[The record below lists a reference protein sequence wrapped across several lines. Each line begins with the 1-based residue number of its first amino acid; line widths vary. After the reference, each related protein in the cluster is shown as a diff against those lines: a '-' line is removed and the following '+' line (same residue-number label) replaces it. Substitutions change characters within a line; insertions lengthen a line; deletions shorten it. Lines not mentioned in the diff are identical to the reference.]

1 MSTLTASS
9 LTAAG
14 GLRSDVAVNGR
25 HTIVTDEPDSLGGT
39 DLGPAPHELLPAMLA
54 SCISTM
60 IALYAQQRDWH
71 VGDVR
76 VDVSYDKDT
85 SPRQVTVDVH
95 LPDGLTQA
103 QVERLTRVANAC
115 PARRALEASFTFD
128 EPCFV
133 CSDGTV
139 GSTPAGGLDLPDGK
153 EAGGRNE
160 RGLRD
165 SG

>member
-1 MSTLTASS
+1 MSTFTASS

-60 IALYAQQRDWH
+60 IALYAQERDWH
-71 VGDVR
+71 LGDVR

-85 SPRQVTVDVH
+85 TPRHVKVDVH

-128 EPCFV
+128 EQV
-133 CSDGTV
+133 E
-139 GSTPAGGLDLPDGK
+139 LDLPVTRPSEPEGDL
-153 EAGGRNE
+153 AGNHRSQVP
-160 RGLRD
+160 D
-165 SG
+165 AT